1 MLFIAGGQS
10 HNVLR
15 ETGDFVHLL
24 FDGNAGLQVVELHR
38 AGGLRQN
45 REGKGIPLGEN
56 LAVSDVFA
64 VLNAEARA
72 VDNVVALLLTA
83 LLIDDGDEAGTVHGD
98 ERAATTLDVFKVD
111 EFDHP
116 VVAGFERGALGD
128 ARGGSADVERAH
140 GELRAGF
147 ADGLCGDDA
156 DGFAEL
162 DHAAGGQVAAIAQ
175 RAHAAPRF
183 ASEHGTDAHAVD
195 TGALDGVGEL
205 FVDFLVHVDDD
216 VALEVFDFV
225 QGNAAHDAVTE
236 RLDFHAPFD
245 NGLDVNAV
253 RGAAVVFVD
262 DYILRDVDEAAREV
276 AGVSGLQRRVSE
288 AFARAVRDG
297 AVQILLLNLDAFLF
311 RGVHELVLVARDEH
325 VVDANGDPRPRGV
338 GEAQRLEVVEQNN
351 RVGQAKAQVGVI
363 DQLLN
368 ALFLLKP

>member
-1 MLFIAGGQS
+1 MFFFSSRRRHTRCSRDWSSDVCSSDL
-10 HNVLR
+10 
-15 ETGDFVHLL
+15 
-24 FDGNAGLQVVELHR
+24 
-38 AGGLRQN
+38 
-45 REGKGIPLGEN
+45 LGEN

-98 ERAATTLDVFKVD
+98 ERAATTLDVFQVD

-236 RLDFHAPFD
+236 RLDFHARFD
-245 NGLDVNAV
+245 NGLDGNAV

-276 AGVSGLQRRVSE
+276 AGVDRKSTRLNSSHGYISY
-288 AFARAVRDG
+288 AV
-297 AVQILLLNLDAFLF
+297 FC
-311 RGVHELVLVARDEH
+311 
-325 VVDANGDPRPRGV
+325 
-338 GEAQRLEVVEQNN
+338 
-351 RVGQAKAQVGVI
+351 
-363 DQLLN
+363 
-368 ALFLLKP
+368 LKK